1 MDSPPLEGC
10 PQDGVVSKVYI
21 NDTQYFDN
29 VPQIAWGFTL
39 AIINH
44 LKNGSKTERKE
55 HLNMMIFYTIK
66 KIIIALSETDR
77 FTNEINKIEIE

>member
-1 MDSPPLEGC
+1 MEGC

-39 AIINH
+39 AVINQ

-55 HLNMMIFYTIK
+55 HLNLMKFYTIK
-66 KIIIALSETDR
+66 KIIVALSETDR
-77 FTNEINKIEIE
+77 FTNEIDKIEIE